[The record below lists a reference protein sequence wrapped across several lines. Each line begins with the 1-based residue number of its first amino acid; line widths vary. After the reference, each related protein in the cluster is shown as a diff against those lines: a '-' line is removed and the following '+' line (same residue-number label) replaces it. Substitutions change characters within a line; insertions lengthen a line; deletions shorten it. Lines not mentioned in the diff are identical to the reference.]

1 MKRAR
6 QNARQRGLEAVRK
19 ATATVAV
26 AGLVGVGGLTALLAK
41 RQSASSATKTS
52 PVVTPGPVASNSGQS
67 NSEGSS
73 SDDSGVGV
81 PTQDESSPGTVAP
94 NPSTSGSNNSSGG
107 TFTQPYSPPQNAG
120 GNGGMVVSGGS

>member
-6 QNARQRGLEAVRK
+6 QNARQRGLDAVRK

-52 PVVTPGPVASNSGQS
+52 PAVTPGPVASNSGES
-67 NSEGSS
+67 N
-73 SDDSGVGV
+73 SDDSGAAVST
-81 PTQDESSPGTVAP
+81 PDDSSPGTAAP